1 MEKKDFEGVE
11 ERELE
16 QAEAHLKKAET
27 DLRKARAAEAV
38 AEHAEEAAE
47 HKVDEALQEIKEA
60 RHHDHEIHFTV
71 DGEPEETK
79 RREITPDEIIRKFG
93 EKDPATN
100 YLVRIEGGHQKA
112 SYRDQGS
119 VPIKLHNGMHF
130 QIISLGPT
138 PVSDGPIRTS
148 VGVFIEGL
156 KNLEYSPA
164 PLPGKPDHMVIDYE
178 VPTGR
183 FAGKK
188 VRLGFI
194 VPADFPMTPPSGPH
208 VSPRIHP
215 ITGGGGQHPTGGVSL
230 SPTFEEGAGG
240 EWQYWSRS
248 FPDWAHSKKTAA
260 AYMNHIYRL
269 WDLQ

>member
-1 MEKKDFEGVE
+1 MENKDFEWTE

-27 DLRKARAAEAV
+27 DLREARAS
-38 AEHAEEAAE
+38 EEAAE
-47 HKVDEALQEIKEA
+47 HEVDEALQEVEEA
-60 RHHDHEIHFTV
+60 EAQHHHEIHFTV
-71 DGEPEETK
+71 DGEPDETK
-79 RREITPDEIIRKFG
+79 RREMTPDEIISEFG
-93 EKDPATN
+93 KKDPSTN
-100 YLVRIEGGHQKA
+100 YLVRIEGGHKEE
-112 SYRDQGS
+112 SYQGKGNE
-119 VPIKLHNGMHF
+119 PIRLHNGMHF

-138 PVSDGPIRTS
+138 PVSDGPIRTG
-148 VGVFIEGL
+148 VEVFIDGL
-156 KNLEYSPA
+156 KALGYSPLA
-164 PLPGKPDHMVIDYE
+164 LSGKPDHVVIDYE

-183 FAGKK
+183 FGGKK

-194 VPADFPMTPPSGPH
+194 VPADFPVTPPSGPH

-215 ITGGGGQHPTGGVSL
+215 ISGGGGQHPTGGVNN

-248 FPDWAHSKKTAA
+248 IPDWAQSKKTAA
-260 AYMNHIYRL
+260 TYMNHIYRL

>member
-1 MEKKDFEGVE
+1 MEKKEFEGKE
-11 ERELE
+11 SRELE
-16 QAEAHLKKAET
+16 QAEALLKKAES
-27 DLRKARAAEAV
+27 DLEKART
-38 AEHAEEAAE
+38 AEEAAE
-47 HKVDEALQEIKEA
+47 HEIDEALQEIKEA
-60 RHHDHEIHFTV
+60 EAHHDHEIHFTV
-71 DGEPEETK
+71 DGEPDETT
-79 RREITPDEIIRKFG
+79 RREMTPDEIISEFG
-93 EKDPATN
+93 GKDPAIN
-100 YLVRIEGGHQKA
+100 YLVRIEGGHQQA

-138 PVSDGPIRTS
+138 PVSDGPIRS
-148 VGVFIEGL
+148 SIEVFVEGL
-156 KNLEYSPA
+156 KALGYSLA
-164 PLPGKPDHMVIDYE
+164 ALPGKPDHAVIDYE

-215 ITGGGGQHPTGGVSL
+215 ITGGGGQHPTGGVSH
-230 SPTFEEGAGG
+230 SPSFEEGAGG

-248 FPDWAHSKKTAA
+248 FPDWAQSKKTAA

-269 WDLQ
+269 WDSQ